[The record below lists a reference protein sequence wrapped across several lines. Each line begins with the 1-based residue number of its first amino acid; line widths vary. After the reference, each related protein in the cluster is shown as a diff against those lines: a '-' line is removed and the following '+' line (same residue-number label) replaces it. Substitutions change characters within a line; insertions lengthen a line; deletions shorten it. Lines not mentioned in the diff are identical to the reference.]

1 MMDSA
6 GADPHGD
13 SAGGLVGTPPPLCAV
28 EGQSLSPEMVMS

>member
-1 MMDSA
+1 MDSA

-13 SAGGLVGTPPPLCAV
+13 SAGGLVGTPLLCPV